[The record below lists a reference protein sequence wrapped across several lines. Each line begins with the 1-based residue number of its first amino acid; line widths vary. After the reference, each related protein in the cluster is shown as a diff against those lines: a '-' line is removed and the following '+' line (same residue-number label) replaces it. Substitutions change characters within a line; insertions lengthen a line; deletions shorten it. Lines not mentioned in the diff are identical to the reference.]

1 MSAESSRSK
10 TTTLWCMDFAN
21 YFRFTVS
28 KWTCHSQLS
37 SRESWLDNC
46 RGGECGRAGLLV
58 SRREVRTK
66 KAMKGYSLF
75 CSDVKLQF
83 SIPAFPVLILPLK
96 HVVF

>member
-37 SRESWLDNC
+37 SRK
-46 RGGECGRAGLLV
+46 AGWITVEGV
-58 SRREVRTK
+58 S
-66 KAMKGYSLF
+66 
-75 CSDVKLQF
+75 
-83 SIPAFPVLILPLK
+83 
-96 HVVF
+96 VVEPDF